1 MVGATRPFFL
11 ILSNLTTSY
20 LCYNLFMNDT
30 ELHYETAISE
40 NDIFLKIQEQYLGAI
55 SATGFRE
62 DASKE
67 VIHW

>member
-1 MVGATRPFFL
+1 
-11 ILSNLTTSY
+11 
-20 LCYNLFMNDT
+20 MNDT

-40 NDIFLKIQEQYLGAI
+40 NDIILKIQEQYLGAI
-55 SATGFRE
+55 SATGFRK